1 MNYRHGFHAGNFAD
15 VFKHAMLTRILV
27 YLTRKD
33 APLRYIDTH
42 AGAGRYDLAS
52 DAAKRSPEWR
62 DGVARIVKARPPAEV
77 AALLRPYLD
86 AVGSCDDEGKP
97 ASYPGS
103 PALAQSLLRP
113 QDRLAL
119 CETHAEE
126 RAALIAALGRDRRLS
141 IVATD
146 GYVALNAYVPPK
158 ERRGLAL
165 IDPPFEEPDESA
177 RVEAALA
184 NALKK
189 WPRGTYALWRP
200 IKASLDDARFLNAI
214 AALGAPEHPAARTRR
229 RRRRAR
235 RPFAEPAQPNGAPG
249 RQSAVRTHRGSARP
263 HAVAG
268 ADAEARRGRRIRLP
282 MADAARVGP
291 SARGD
296 VRPPA
301 RRGQAIDGVR
311 EVISVR
317 RADPQR
323 RLRVPCSKRIR
334 RQPSRSSDSRR
345 RSTSSERRSSAVAGS
360 SRQDAP
366 APSPARRCLSRW
378 RLVWRPS
385 RRPG

>member
-15 VFKHAMLTRILV
+15 VFKHAMLARILV

-52 DAAKRSPEWR
+52 EAAKRSPEWR

-86 AVGSCDDEGKP
+86 AVGPCDDDGRP

-119 CETHAEE
+119 CEAHPEE
-126 RAALIAALGRDRRLS
+126 RAALVTALGRDRRLS

-158 ERRGLAL
+158 ERRGLVL

-184 NALKK
+184 GALTK

-200 IKASLDDARFLNAI
+200 IKASLEDARFLNAV
-214 AALGAPEHPAARTRR
+214 AALGAPNILRLELDVGAV
-229 RRRRAR
+229 
-235 RPFAEPAQPNGAPG
+235 APG
-249 RQSAVRTHRGSARP
+249 AHSPNPLSRTGLLVVNP
-263 HAVAG
+263 PFELIE
-268 ADAEARRGRRIRLP
+268 EARVLMPWLAQALKRATGGGFVCQWLT
-282 MADAARVGP
+282 
-291 SARGD
+291 
-296 VRPPA
+296 PPA
-301 RRGQAIDGVR
+301 
-311 EVISVR
+311 
-317 RADPQR
+317 
-323 RLRVPCSKRIR
+323 
-334 RQPSRSSDSRR
+334 
-345 RSTSSERRSSAVAGS
+345 
-360 SRQDAP
+360 
-366 APSPARRCLSRW
+366 
-378 RLVWRPS
+378 
-385 RRPG
+385 